1 MYFQTCVALTNAH
14 VRFNPLRNVDGEG
27 YNQYKNRLLSIGSK
41 IKTRNLFSK
50 TKYHD
55 NRQDRIQAV
64 LGRANSGYTSEDY
77 DIGYDEED
85 DIFD

>member
-1 MYFQTCVALTNAH
+1 MYLQTCVALTNIH

-41 IKTRNLFSK
+41 MKSK
-50 TKYHD
+50 NASSK
-55 NRQDRIQAV
+55 
-64 LGRANSGYTSEDY
+64 ANTGYTSDDY
-77 DIGYDEED
+77 DVGYEEGD